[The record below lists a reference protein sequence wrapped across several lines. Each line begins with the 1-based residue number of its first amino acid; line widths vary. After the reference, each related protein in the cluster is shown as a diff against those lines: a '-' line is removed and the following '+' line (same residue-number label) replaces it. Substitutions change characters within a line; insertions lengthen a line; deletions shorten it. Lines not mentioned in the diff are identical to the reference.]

1 MTALTRR
8 LGAHGTDE
16 DHRVTT
22 MELLFDV
29 VYVFAFVQVT
39 TWIAQEHTWRATGEG
54 LLILA
59 VLWWVWVV
67 WGWLGNVVRADRGL
81 PLFGFIVALVSVFGI
96 AMTIDGIWEAEGGAL
111 EPLAFS
117 ILYLVIRVVHSA
129 VYLWAAR
136 GDARLTRQ
144 IWLSTAAWIPAAML
158 LVAGALLPP
167 EQRLWWWAGTVA
179 LEALATWVLS
189 VRGPGWRVQSGSHF
203 SERFDLVM
211 ILALGE
217 SVLSLG
223 ITVAKLDLTAEI
235 LAVGLLGVL
244 VSISLWW
251 PYFKGVGPAVEQALH
266 DADDDRKPDI
276 ARDAYTYMHL
286 PLVAGIILV
295 AAGLEEGVMAR
306 AGEDVSEESA
316 VFIAGG
322 AALFALGAAVIMR
335 LVGGA
340 WGWLAV
346 SAVFFAAAAFWLPL
360 LDPTVAIVAAIVVL
374 AFVAW
379 RTPAAR
385 FGDTVVV
392 EGNGD

>member
-1 MTALTRR
+1 MRNLARR
-8 LGAHGTDE
+8 LGAQGTED

-22 MELLFDV
+22 LELLFDV

-39 TWIAQEHTWRATGEG
+39 TWIAEEHTWRATGEG
-54 LLILA
+54 LLVLA

-96 AMTIDGIWEAEGGAL
+96 AMTIDGIWGAEGGAI

-117 ILYLVIRVVHSA
+117 LLYLVVRVVHAA

-144 IWLSTAAWIPAAML
+144 IWLSTAAWIPAAVL
-158 LVAGALLPP
+158 LVAGAILPP

-189 VRGPGWRVQSGSHF
+189 VKGPGWRVQSGSHF
-203 SERFDLVM
+203 SERFDLVV

-217 SVLSLG
+217 SVLALG
-223 ITVAKLDLTAEI
+223 ITIADIDLTGEF

-244 VSISLWW
+244 ASIALWW
-251 PYFKGVGPAVEQALH
+251 PYFKGIGPTVERALH
-266 DADDDRKPDI
+266 DADDEHKADI
-276 ARDAYTYMHL
+276 ARDSYTYIHL
-286 PLVAGIILV
+286 PLIAGIILV

-306 AGEDVSEESA
+306 ADEDVSGESA
-316 VFIAGG
+316 VLIAGG
-322 AALFALGAAVIMR
+322 AALFALAGAIIMR

-340 WGWLAV
+340 WGWLAG
-346 SAVFFAAAAFWLPL
+346 SAAFFAVAAWWLPL
-360 LDPTVAIVAAIVVL
+360 LDATVAILVVIVVL
-374 AFVAW
+374 AVVAW

-385 FGDTVVV
+385 FTDTVVV
-392 EGNGD
+392 EANGG

>member
-1 MTALTRR
+1 MSALSRL
-8 LGAHGTDE
+8 LGAHDTED

-22 MELLFDV
+22 LELLFDV

-39 TWIAQEHTWRATGEG
+39 TWIAEEHTWRATGEG
-54 LLILA
+54 LLVLA

-67 WGWLGNVVRADRGL
+67 WGWLGNVSRADRGL
-81 PLFGFIVALVSVFGI
+81 PMAGFIVALVAVFGI
-96 AMTIDGIWEAEGGAL
+96 ALTIDGIWEAEGGAI

-117 ILYLVIRVVHSA
+117 VLYLVVRVVHAA
-129 VYLWAAR
+129 VYLVAAR

-144 IWLSTAAWIPAAML
+144 IWLSTAAWIPAAVL

-189 VRGPGWRVQSGSHF
+189 VKGPGWRVQSGSHF
-203 SERFDLVM
+203 AERFDLIM

-223 ITVAKLDLTAEI
+223 ITIADFDLTAE
-235 LAVGLLGVL
+235 LLGVGLLGVL
-244 VSISLWW
+244 VSIALWW
-251 PYFKGVGPAVEQALH
+251 PYFKGVGPATEHALH
-266 DADDDRKPDI
+266 EADDDHKADI
-276 ARDAYTYMHL
+276 ARDCYTYLHL

-306 AGEDVSEESA
+306 ADEDVSGESA

-322 AALFALGAAVIMR
+322 AALFALAAAVIMW
-335 LVGGA
+335 LVRGRWA
-340 WGWLAV
+340 W
-346 SAVFFAAAAFWLPL
+346 FAASAAFFVVAAFWLPA
-360 LDPTVAIVAAIVVL
+360 LDPTVAIGVVIAVL
-374 AFVAW
+374 ALVAW

-385 FGDTVVV
+385 LGDTLVV
-392 EGNGD
+392 EAHGR